1 MELVAVHLPKDLVG
15 RVDEQAQAADEYRT
29 RASLVRQLV
38 NEGLRRR
45 EADGRLRNIPYRE
58 GAR

>member
-1 MELVAVHLPKDLVG
+1 MELVAVHLPKDLAG
-15 RVDEQAQAADEYRT
+15 RVDEQAADEYRT

>member
-15 RVDEQAQAADEYRT
+15 RVDEQAADEYRT